1 MFLIIRPGI
10 PFKQQRLFFDETQL
24 EDDVKI
30 FDYDVKDHSSVTLW
44 RSEEI
49 FVKTLTGE
57 TLTLDLFSVD
67 TVDTMKEM
75 IRLAT
80 GKFKLLFFE
89 FLWNSF

>member
-1 MFLIIRPGI
+1 M
-10 PFKQQRLFFDETQL
+10 
-24 EDDVKI
+24 
-30 FDYDVKDHSSVTLW
+30 TLW
-44 RSEEI
+44 RSEEV